1 MKRRHLFSVGAA
13 AGLLA
18 LTSCSSPNPS
28 FYTLAPIRGV
38 SAAGG
43 PALVELRRPGIAGY
57 LDRSEITRSNTPYQL
72 KLASNE
78 RWGEPFGDMVG
89 RVLAEDLGS
98 RLTGTSVFT
107 SAGAIS
113 ADAGARVEIDIQRFD
128 ADVGGQI
135 VLVAQVAV
143 TRSGNRSEPITR
155 AIRIEQTPTGNT
167 TASYVAAMSQALAD
181 ASDQIA
187 VLIRG
192 SSGGLTIYPPLSS
205 R

>member
-1 MKRRHLFSVGAA
+1 MRRRA
-13 AGLLA
+13 LLA
-18 LTSCSSPNPS
+18 ALPLLMVASCSSPNPNY
-28 FYTLAPIRGV
+28 YTLAALRGTP
-38 SAAGG
+38 APGG

-72 KLASNE
+72 NVASGE

-89 RVLAEDLGS
+89 RVLAEDLNS
-98 RLTGTSVFT
+98 RLAGTSVFT

-128 ADVGGQI
+128 ADAGGQI

-143 TRSGNRSEPITR
+143 TRNGNRGEPITR
-155 AIRIEQTPTGNT
+155 PIRISVTPASGS
-167 TASYVAAMSQALAD
+167 TAEYVAAMSRALAD

-187 VLIRG
+187 AVLRVPRV
-192 SSGGLTIYPPLSS
+192 S
-205 R
+205 

>member
-1 MKRRHLFSVGAA
+1 MKRLIALTLAA
-13 AGLLA
+13 ALA
-18 LTSCSSPNPS
+18 ACASPDPS
-28 FYTLAPIRGV
+28 YFTLAPIRGT
-38 SAAGG
+38 ALPGA

-72 KLASNE
+72 KVAAGE

-89 RVLAEDLGS
+89 RVLAEDLNS
-98 RLTGTSVFT
+98 RLSHTSVFT

-128 ADVGGQI
+128 ADAGGQLI
-135 VLVAQVAV
+135 LVAQVAV
-143 TRSGNRSEPITR
+143 TRNGNRGEPVTR
-155 AIRIEQTPTGNT
+155 PIRVAIAPASSST
-167 TASYVAAMSQALAD
+167 TSYVAAMSQALAD

-187 VLIRG
+187 
-192 SSGGLTIYPPLSS
+192 TIL